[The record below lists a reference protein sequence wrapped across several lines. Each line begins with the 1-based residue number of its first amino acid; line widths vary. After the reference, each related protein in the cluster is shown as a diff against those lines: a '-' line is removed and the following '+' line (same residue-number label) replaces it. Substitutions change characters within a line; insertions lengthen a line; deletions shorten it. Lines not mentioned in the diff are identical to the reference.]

1 LKDKN
6 MQLKPITLNLSITGQ
21 ITVADLP
28 ALVNLGIKSI
38 ICNRPDG
45 ESADQPTF
53 AQIAEAAKS
62 IGIEARY
69 LPVVPGKA
77 TQATATQFAA
87 ALSELSGP
95 IVAYCRSGARSEAM
109 WEMSQ

>member
-1 LKDKN
+1 
-6 MQLKPITLNLSITGQ
+6 MQLKPITPNLSITGQ
-21 ITVADLP
+21 ITVSDLP
-28 ALVNLGIKSI
+28 VLAKSGVKSI

-69 LPVVPGKA
+69 VPVVPGQA
-77 TQATATQFAA
+77 TLATATQFAI
-87 ALSELSGP
+87 ALAELKGP
-95 IVAYCRSGARSEAM
+95 VLAYCRTGARSHAM